1 MTPEIGM
8 GATIV
13 IGTDC
18 IPATIIFV
26 SLNKKKILL
35 QEDKCCRLDSNGMD
49 ENQSYSYESDSNGK
63 TYFAYLRKN
72 NLYYLSRAKQKI
84 ILNYRRRYY
93 DYSF

>member
-1 MTPEIGM
+1 MNPEIGM

-18 IPATIIFV
+18 RPATIIFI

-35 QEDKCCRLDSNGMD
+35 QEDKCLRLDSNGMD
-49 ENQSYSYESDSNGK
+49 ENQSYSYESDPNGTK
-63 TYFAYLRKN
+63 YFAYLHKN

>member
-1 MTPEIGM
+1 MIPEIGM

-18 IPATIIFV
+18 IPATIIYI

-35 QEDKCCRLDSNGMD
+35 QEDKYSRLDSNGMD
-49 ENQSYSYESDSNGK
+49 ENQSYSYESDPDGTK
-63 TYFAYLRKN
+63 YFAYLRKN

-84 ILNYRRRYY
+84 ILNYRRRYH